1 MNQHK
6 LSPHLQRIGLATI
19 VHISQQIND
28 NTLDVYS
35 TYIESFIVLTSVV
48 TSELESRWMYC

>member
-48 TSELESRWMYC
+48 TSELESR